1 MQVIKLKTNY
11 TTAQTAQEKAL
22 DDVITGHEEV
32 LFLNELD
39 DVYTAGTSANAA
51 TDYFNKN
58 IPLVETGRGG
68 QITYHG
74 PGQIVAYPIIDLK
87 TREQD
92 LKKYISDL
100 QDWIINTLDHFNIK
114 GFKTEDVGVWVKDD
128 LGNIKKIAAIGIRVR
143 KWVTFHG
150 IALNVNPD
158 LEKFNGIIPCGIS
171 THGVTSMAKILKKDI
186 YNQQVEDVLINEFK
200 KIFY

>member
-1 MQVIKLKTNY
+1 MKIINLKTDY
-11 TTAQTAQEKAL
+11 QTAQLAQEEAL
-22 DDVITGHEEV
+22 VNVINGGEET

-51 TDYFNKN
+51 TDYFNKD

-87 TREQD
+87 TRTQD
-92 LKKYISDL
+92 LKLYISNL
-100 QDWIINTLDHFNIK
+100 QDWIINTLAHFDIK
-114 GFKTEDVGVWVKDD
+114 AFKTDDVGVWVKDEF
-128 LGNIKKIAAIGIRVR
+128 GNTKKIAAIGIRVR

-158 LEKFNGIIPCGIS
+158 LEKFNGIVPCGI
-171 THGVTSMAKILKKDI
+171 TQHGVTSIASILNKDI
-186 YNQQVEDVLINEFK
+186 DLEEVEEVLVEEFS
-200 KIFY
+200 KIF